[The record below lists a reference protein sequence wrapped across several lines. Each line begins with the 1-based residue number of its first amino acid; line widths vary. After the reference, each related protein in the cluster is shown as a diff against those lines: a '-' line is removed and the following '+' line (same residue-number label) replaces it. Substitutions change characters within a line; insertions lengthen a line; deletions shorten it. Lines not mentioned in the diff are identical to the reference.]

1 MIAVCVSLAAR
12 GPRHFLLKQKIQKIA
27 KIAKESAGTSPP
39 KHFSSSSRGYR
50 CRCCCAECLQQ
61 HSKLLQVN
69 RLQSA
74 RRIAALIKRQQWQ
87 LFSVGNTFAMHSLSR
102 CCLLQPL
109 QQHSPSSITCH
120 PGCHRVPLQKHVT
133 NFPKLLQN

>member
-1 MIAVCVSLAAR
+1 MC
-12 GPRHFLLKQKIQKIA
+12 
-27 KIAKESAGTSPP
+27 
-39 KHFSSSSRGYR
+39 SSRGEGSPPFFVEAKDPKDR
-50 CRCCCAECLQQ
+50 KEKRGNVPAGTLLVIVARFCRCCCSCAECLQQ

-87 LFSVGNTFAMHSLSR
+87 LFSVGNIFAMHSLSR

-120 PGCHRVPLQKHVT
+120 PGCHRVPLQKHAT